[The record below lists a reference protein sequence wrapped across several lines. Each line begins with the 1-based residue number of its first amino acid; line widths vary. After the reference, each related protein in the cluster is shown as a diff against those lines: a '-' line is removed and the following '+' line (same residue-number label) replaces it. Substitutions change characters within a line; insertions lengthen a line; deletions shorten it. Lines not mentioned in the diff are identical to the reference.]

1 MRKLLLSLLVLTAI
15 SGLAACSDTPELKS
29 PCVDIKGGPC
39 ERRKPDLNI
48 G

>member
-29 PCVDIKGGPC
+29 PCVDIKDGPC
-39 ERRKPDLNI
+39 ERRSPKNNV